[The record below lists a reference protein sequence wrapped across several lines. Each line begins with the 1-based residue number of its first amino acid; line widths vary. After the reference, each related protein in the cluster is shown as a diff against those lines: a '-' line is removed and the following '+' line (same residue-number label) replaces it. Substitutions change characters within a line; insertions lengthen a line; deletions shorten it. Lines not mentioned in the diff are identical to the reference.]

1 MRYAVYVNIGWEV
14 PKKCTALAI
23 VKITLVKEK

>member
-23 VKITLVKEK
+23 VKILFFL